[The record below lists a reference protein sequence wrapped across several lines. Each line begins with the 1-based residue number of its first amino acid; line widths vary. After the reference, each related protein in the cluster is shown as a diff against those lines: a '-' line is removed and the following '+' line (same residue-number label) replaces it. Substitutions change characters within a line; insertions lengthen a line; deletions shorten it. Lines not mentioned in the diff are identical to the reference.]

1 MIKYLRI
8 QNLSIIRDVSLEF
21 LPGLTVITGETGAG
35 KSLLVDSLGL
45 LLGERA
51 DPERVRA
58 GATSASVEAV
68 FDLPRQGAVTSILE
82 ECGFESEDGEVILR
96 REILSGGRSRAFIA
110 GKLATLSDLR
120 RIGEALMD
128 LHGQHDHQSLLRRA
142 EHLPILDR
150 FCGND
155 RLLDGMRTL
164 AQELELALSRRKALA
179 EDRQDLARRQD
190 ILRFQAEEIR
200 SGKISTGELEALRTE
215 RLRARNREKV
225 LELARSGLEALYEGE
240 VSALGVLETALLAAR
255 DLASFD
261 PQVAAALP
269 AAEEAR
275 LALREL
281 AESLRAA
288 ARSEDDGPE
297 RLEQIEARL
306 AQLEGLLRKYG
317 PDEPAVLAFLGRC
330 EAELESLTSAE
341 NSEEGLRIKID
352 ELARSCARQ
361 ASELS
366 ARRQQ
371 GAKSLEAAVQ
381 QELQDLALGGSDFRV
396 DFRVESQTGGAVLRD
411 GNPVACTSTGW
422 DRVEFLL
429 QANPG
434 EDLQPLSRTASGG
447 EISRIML
454 AIHLV
459 LKQESEGTLRVF
471 DEVDAG
477 VGGKVAQAV
486 GKKLR
491 DLGRG
496 GQVLCVTHL
505 PQIASLAHNHLLV
518 SKRSRQGRTEVWVES
533 LDRQGA
539 VQEIARMLGGERIS
553 ELTLRHAEEMVER
566 GR

>member
-1 MIKYLRI
+1 
-8 QNLSIIRDVSLEF
+8 
-21 LPGLTVITGETGAG
+21 
-35 KSLLVDSLGL
+35 
-45 LLGERA
+45 
-51 DPERVRA
+51 
-58 GATSASVEAV
+58 
-68 FDLPRQGAVTSILE
+68 
-82 ECGFESEDGEVILR
+82 
-96 REILSGGRSRAFIA
+96 
-110 GKLATLSDLR
+110 
-120 RIGEALMD
+120 
-128 LHGQHDHQSLLRRA
+128 LRRA

-164 AQELELALSRRKALA
+164 AQELELALSRREALA

-200 SGKISTGELEALRTE
+200 TARVREGELEALRTE

-240 VSALGVLETALLAAR
+240 VSALGVLETALSAAR
-255 DLASFD
+255 DLAPFD
-261 PQVAAALP
+261 PQVAAVLP

-275 LALREL
+275 LALRDL

-288 ARSEDDGPE
+288 ARSEDDGPG

-317 PDEPAVLAFLGRC
+317 PDEAAVLAFLGRC
-330 EAELESLTSAE
+330 EAELESLTAAE

-352 ELARSCARQ
+352 ELSRSCARQ

-371 GAKSLEAAVQ
+371 GAKSLETAVQ
-381 QELQDLALGGSDFRV
+381 EELQDLALGGTDFRV

-429 QANPG
+429 QANLG

-505 PQIASLAHNHLLV
+505 PQIASLAHNHLRV